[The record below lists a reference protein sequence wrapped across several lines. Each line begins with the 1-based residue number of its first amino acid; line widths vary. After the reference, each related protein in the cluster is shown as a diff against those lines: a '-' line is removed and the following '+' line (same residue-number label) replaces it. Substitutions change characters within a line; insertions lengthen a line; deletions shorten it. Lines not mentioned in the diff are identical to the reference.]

1 MIMIIGIILTVI
13 HWEISINLFINS
25 QKLFTVSV
33 VNQEDTRYTIFNETY
48 VIIRY

>member
-1 MIMIIGIILTVI
+1 MTYSIIIAII